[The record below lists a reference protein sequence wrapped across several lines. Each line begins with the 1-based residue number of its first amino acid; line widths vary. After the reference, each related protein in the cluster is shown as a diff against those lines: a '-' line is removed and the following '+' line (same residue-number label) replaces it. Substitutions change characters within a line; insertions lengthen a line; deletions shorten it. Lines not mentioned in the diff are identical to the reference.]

1 MATPPPILSL
11 LLVLI
16 SSILFL
22 LRLSSGQSLKSCGFD
37 RIYQLGDSLSDT
49 GNLIREVPIG
59 IATPYASLPYGET
72 FFKRATGRCSNG
84 LLMIDYFA
92 ISAGLPFLNPYK
104 NIGSDFGHGVNFAV
118 AGATALPVE
127 FLASKLIFPLLTESS
142 LRVQLDWMSGHF
154 NSICSTERDCG
165 EKLKKSLFIVGEIG
179 GNDFNYALVEGKNIE
194 EVKSLVPDAVKAI
207 TDARAIS
214 YGADRV
220 IVAGN
225 WPFGCFPIY
234 LTVFQTGNPTAYDK
248 NQCLKQ
254 LNDLSMY
261 FNDQLRNAIHELKK
275 EFPDASIAYGD
286 YYNAFLQLLNN
297 ASALGFDVT
306 STRKSCC
313 GIGGP
318 YDFTLTLL
326 CGFPGVP
333 VCSQPNR
340 YIHWDGIH
348 LTQEAYRLMAGWLV
362 DDILPNLGCNV

>member
-1 MATPPPILSL
+1 MATTPPILSL

-16 SSILFL
+16 SFILFL

-92 ISAGLPFLNPYK
+92 ISAGLPFLNPYE
-104 NIGSDFGHGVNFAV
+104 NIGADFGHGVNFAV

-127 FLASKLIFPLLTESS
+127 FLASKLIFSLLTESS
-142 LRVQLDWMSGHF
+142 LSVQLDWMSGHF
-154 NSICSTERDCG
+154 SSICSTDRDCG

-179 GNDFNYALVEGKNIE
+179 GNDFNYALLEGKNIG
-194 EVKSLVPDAVKAI
+194 EVKSLVPDTVKAI
-207 TDARAIS
+207 TDAVRVAVILIPLHGLQRVIS

-220 IVAGN
+220 IVPGN

-234 LTVFQTGNPTAYDK
+234 LTVFQTGDPTAYDE

-254 LNDLSMY
+254 LNHLSMY

-286 YYNAFLQLLNN
+286 YYNAFLRLLNN

-318 YDFTLTLL
+318 YDFTLTYS

-333 VCSQPNR
+333 VCS
-340 YIHWDGIH
+340 
-348 LTQEAYRLMAGWLV
+348 
-362 DDILPNLGCNV
+362 